1 MTSKRSFLKQ
11 IQASMGSL
19 LEKHGFSLLEEKE
32 EPEHFGDAFAK
43 FESTSILLRFAKDR
57 GDILVNVARKG
68 SKAEHWHRLEDIL
81 KICGTDGEKRK
92 VPEILTND
100 LGSVKSALAK
110 NLGAIEDRFS
120 KLQVGSTE
128 KSLNAIEQEEAEA
141 VVARI
146 FGEKRP
152 VVRSKVG

>member
-43 FESTSILLRFAKDR
+43 FESTSILLRIAKDR
-57 GDILVNVARKG
+57 GDILVNVAKNG
-68 SKAEHWHRLEDIL
+68 SETEHWHRLEDVL
-81 KICGTDGEKRK
+81 KICGTGTEKRK
-92 VPEILTND
+92 LPEVLTND
-100 LGSVKSALAK
+100 LGSAKSALAK
-110 NLGAIEDRFS
+110 HLGAIEDRFS
-120 KLQVGSTE
+120 KFQIGPTE
-128 KSLNAIEQEEAEA
+128 KSLNAIEQEESEA

-146 FGEKRP
+146 FGKKRP
-152 VVRSKVG
+152 IRSKVG

>member
-57 GDILVNVARKG
+57 GDLLVNVARNG
-68 SKAEHWHRLEDIL
+68 SKAEHWHRLEDVL
-81 KICGTDGEKRK
+81 KICGADG
-92 VPEILTND
+92 EILTND

-128 KSLNAIEQEEAEA
+128 KSLNAIEREEAEA

-146 FGEKRP
+146 FGKKRP